1 MTDFKLPDLGEGLP
15 DAEIVQWLVAEGDRI
30 EEGQT
35 MVEMST
41 AKAVV
46 EIPSPYT
53 GTVVKLHGG
62 PGDVIDT
69 GAVLITFALEGEEIT
84 PSEETEALSDS
95 DRPDAAA
102 ESAEADEPDLGEVFL
117 LPDLGEGLP
126 DAEIV
131 QWLVAEGDAVEEGQ
145 NMVEMSTAKAVV
157 EIPAPF
163 TGTVSKLFGQ
173 AGDVIETGKPLVAIA
188 TGAAPKAKP
197 DAKSEPKDKK
207 KASEKAASVV
217 GAMEVG
223 DQIKA
228 ESTIDADG
236 IKASAAVRALARKR
250 RIDLGTLSGTGP
262 DGEVTLADVRAAPDG
277 RTASASEAQK
287 AKREAT
293 GKAEA
298 GAQIGPAARSLAGS
312 LGIDP
317 SGIAPTGPRGSVSK
331 KDVLET
337 ARSRM
342 SGGALALRS
351 SGDSSL
357 AAGKGIKAAPRV
369 RAYARDL
376 GLDIRAAKASGPQGS
391 VTTSDVDVALK
402 AANEALLGDFQ
413 AGGEYRRPE
422 RAYEV
427 SGQAERLVGPRRVMS
442 QAMAKANSE
451 VCHTSLFDQA
461 DIAGWAEGSDITG
474 RIMRAVIAASMV
486 EPAINAW
493 FDGETL
499 KKTIHKEVHLGV
511 AVDSPKGLFVPVI
524 KNADSLAPDDL
535 RAELNRLRGAI
546 ADGSI
551 KAAEMS
557 GGTLTL
563 SNFGMIAGRF
573 ATPIVMPPEVAII
586 GIGGLFNQLVLVGE
600 FVEEHRHMPLSVT
613 FDHRAATGGEA
624 ARFLAAM
631 IADLSLNA

>member
-30 EEGQT
+30 EEGQP

-62 PGDVIDT
+62 PGEVIDT

-84 PSEETEALSDS
+84 ASEKAEVLSTS
-95 DRPDAAA
+95 DRQDELA
-102 ESAEADEPDLGEVFL
+102 ESAGTDEPDLGEVFL

-145 NMVEMSTAKAVV
+145 DMVEMSTAKAVV
-157 EIPAPF
+157 EVPAPF

-173 AGDVIETGKPLVAIA
+173 AGDVIQTGKPLVAIA
-188 TGAAPKAKP
+188 TGAAPKAKT
-197 DAKSEPKDKK
+197 DTESEPQGKQ

-228 ESTIDADG
+228 ESTIGADG
-236 IKASAAVRALARKR
+236 IKTGAAVRALARKR
-250 RIDLGTLSGTGP
+250 QIDLGTLAGTGP

-277 RTASASEAQK
+277 RTATASEVPQAQRQ
-287 AKREAT
+287 AA
-293 GKAEA
+293 GKAGT
-298 GAQIGPAARSLAGS
+298 GAPIGPAARSLAGS

-317 SGIAPTGPRGSVSK
+317 SDIAPTGPRGSVSK
-331 KDVLET
+331 QDVLET

-342 SGGALALRS
+342 SGGALALQS
-351 SGDSSL
+351 SGDASL
-357 AAGKGIKAAPRV
+357 AAGKGIKAAPKV

-376 GLDIRAAKASGPQGS
+376 GLDIRAARASGPQGS
-391 VTTSDVDVALK
+391 VTTGDVDVALK
-402 AANEALLGDFQ
+402 AANEALLGDFR
-413 AGGEYRRPE
+413 AGGAYKRPE

-427 SGQAERLVGPRRVMS
+427 SGRAERLVGPRRVMS
-442 QAMAKANSE
+442 QAMAKASSE

-461 DIAGWAEGSDITG
+461 DIAGWAERSDITG

-493 FDGETL
+493 FDGKSLE
-499 KKTIHKEVHLGV
+499 KTIHQEVHLGV
-511 AVDSPKGLFVPVI
+511 AVDSPKGLFVPVV

-535 RAELNRLRGAI
+535 RAELNRLRTAI

-600 FVEEHRHMPLSVT
+600 YVEEHRHMPVSLT

-631 IADLSLNA
+631 IADLSLSA